1 MNITKNSEEKNRV
14 ALLLQYDGTNFN
26 GWQVQKKGRTV
37 QGEIEKALEILLK
50 EKIRIIAAGRTDTG
64 VHALGQVIH
73 FDSSADITLR
83 KLCISLNGILDKDVA
98 IKNAYYVPPTFHAR
112 FSASQREYIYV
123 IYNHPLKSP
132 FVFKKAMWI
141 SNKVDMDYI
150 KDVSRYFIGEKD
162 FASFCKKISADENT
176 VRRIDE
182 FDITNF
188 KEFIFFRIR
197 GTAFLHNMIRIIVG
211 TIFDIYIKKM
221 DPSSVL
227 NIFEQ
232 KNRIAGGKTAPAY
245 GLYLNRIFYNPSLS
259 EMESAY

>member
-14 ALLLQYDGTNFN
+14 ALLLQYDGTDFN
-26 GWQVQKKGRTV
+26 GWQVQEKGRTV

-50 EKIRIIAAGRTDTG
+50 EKIRVITAGRTDTG

-73 FDSSADITLR
+73 FDSSADITLQ
-83 KLCISLNGILDKDVA
+83 KLCISLNGILEKDIA
-98 IKNAYYVPPTFHAR
+98 IKNAYRVPPTFHAR
-112 FSASQREYIYV
+112 FSASKREYIYA
-123 IYNHPLKSP
+123 IYNHPLRSP
-132 FVFKKAMWI
+132 FIFKKAMWI
-141 SNKVDMDYI
+141 NYKVDMDYL

-162 FASFCKKISADENT
+162 FASFCKKKSSTENT

-182 FDITNF
+182 FDIT
-188 KEFIFFRIR
+188 KYEEFIFFRIR

-211 TIFDIYIKKM
+211 TIFDIYTSKM

-232 KNRIAGGKTAPAY
+232 KDRIAAGKTAPAC
-245 GLYLNRIFYNPSLS
+245 GLYLNKIFYNPALPD
-259 EMESAY
+259 MESAY